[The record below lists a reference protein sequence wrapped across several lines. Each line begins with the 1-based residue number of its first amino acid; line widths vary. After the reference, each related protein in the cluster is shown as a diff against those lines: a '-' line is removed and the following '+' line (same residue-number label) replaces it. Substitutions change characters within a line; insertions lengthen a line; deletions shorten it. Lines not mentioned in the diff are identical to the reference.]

1 MRNTFSR
8 EEVLRVRDT
17 IAQYK
22 NNVSERYEQQ
32 LSKLNHEAP
41 CDSPDSRYLHSLLLI
56 VGSYEICLQEI
67 DNLLSSGGMSDK

>member
-22 NNVSERYEQQ
+22 NNVSERYQQ
-32 LSKLNHEAP
+32 LSKLNPEAP
-41 CDSPDSRYLHSLLLI
+41 CDSSVSRYLHSLLLI